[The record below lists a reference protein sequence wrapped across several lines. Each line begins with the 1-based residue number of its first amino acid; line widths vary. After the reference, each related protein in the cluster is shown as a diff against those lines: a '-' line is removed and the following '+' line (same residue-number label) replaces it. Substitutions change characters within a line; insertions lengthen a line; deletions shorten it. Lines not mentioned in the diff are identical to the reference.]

1 MEKIGFIGLG
11 KMGLPMALNLCRAG
25 YEVLVCSRNPESAR
39 QVEELGGRR
48 AASYADLAR
57 EADVVITIVPADRE
71 IEELYLSENGLLENM
86 RDGTVCID
94 MTSALGSTMRRLQ
107 ERVLAMGKDIRVV
120 DAPVSGGVAG
130 AVSGKLTIMVG
141 CESRELLEQVLP
153 ILKAMGEKIF
163 FTGGLGSGSDIKMI
177 NQMINAANVAVAAEA
192 VTLADRLGV
201 DLNTLVEVVCQSS
214 GGSYIFERN
223 VPKYMLTHD
232 HTPGFRLNLMEKDVR
247 LCMTAAAENRMVL
260 PVCDL
265 VYQIY
270 RAASNQG
277 KGEKNY
283 TAVQEW
289 VESNQAK

>member
-25 YEVLVCSRNPESAR
+25 YEVLIHSRSSESAR
-39 QVEELGGRR
+39 QVEELGGRSVD
-48 AASYADLAR
+48 SYQTLAR

-71 IEELYLSENGLLENM
+71 IEELYLTEDGLLNN
-86 RDGTVCID
+86 
-94 MTSALGSTMRRLQ
+94 TMRRLE
-107 ERVLAMGKDIRVV
+107 ERVKILGKDISVI

-141 CESRELLEQVLP
+141 CESRDLLDRVMP

-177 NQMINAANVAVAAEA
+177 NQMINAANVAIAAEA

-201 DLNTLVEVVCQSS
+201 DLQKLVEIVCQSS

-232 HTPGFRLNLMEKDVR
+232 HTPGFRLELMEKDVR
-247 LCMTAAAENRMVL
+247 LCMTAAQDNHMSL

-270 RAASNQG
+270 KAASNRG
-277 KGEKNY
+277 LGGKNY
-283 TAVQEW
+283 TVVQEW

>member
-25 YEVLVCSRNPESAR
+25 YEVLIHSRSSESAR
-39 QVEELGGRR
+39 QVEELGGRSVD
-48 AASYADLAR
+48 SYQTLAR

-71 IEELYLSENGLLENM
+71 IEELYLTEDGLLNNM

-94 MTSALGSTMRRLQ
+94 MTSALGATMRRLE
-107 ERVLAMGKDIRVV
+107 ERVKILGKDISVI

-141 CESRELLEQVLP
+141 CESRDLLDRVMP

-177 NQMINAANVAVAAEA
+177 NQMINAANVAIAAEA

-201 DLNTLVEVVCQSS
+201 DLQKLVEIVCQSS

-232 HTPGFRLNLMEKDVR
+232 HTPGFRLELMEKDVR
-247 LCMTAAAENRMVL
+247 LCMTAAQDNHMSL

-270 RAASNQG
+270 KAASNRG
-277 KGEKNY
+277 LGGKNY
-283 TAVQEW
+283 TVVQEW